1 MKERSF
7 FERKQLLSNLVL
19 NFENSEQFSSSNML
33 RKQLPEINF
42 LFDIKIHPDRRHERR
57 SVLNVYIKLF
67 RGWNN
72 FYEVI
77 RYNIVLHYNNLVWH
91 MRIFFQRNANLL
103 VTSSTRTE
111 TATGGAL
118 WKRFFKKK
126 SQISVEN
133 TCAGIFFK

>member
-111 TATGGAL
+111 AATGGAL

-126 SQISVEN
+126 IAN
-133 TCAGIFFK
+133 FRGKHLCWNIF